1 MSGPSPSL
9 LFFVKVRTWE
19 WAIMCMSQILSI
31 YRSPTG
37 SGQTQSQY
45 SKCICSMVDG
55 ICKVVLLRSQLKKN
69 HLAVV

>member
-1 MSGPSPSL
+1 MSGPSPLL

-31 YRSPTG
+31 YRSPPTG

-45 SKCICSMVDG
+45 SKATPLVQIDN
-55 ICKVVLLRSQLKKN
+55 L
-69 HLAVV
+69 